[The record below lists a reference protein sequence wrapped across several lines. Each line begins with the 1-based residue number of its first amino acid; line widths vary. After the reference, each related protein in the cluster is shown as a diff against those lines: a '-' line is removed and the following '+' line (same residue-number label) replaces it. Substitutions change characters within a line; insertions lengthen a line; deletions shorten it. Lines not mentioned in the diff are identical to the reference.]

1 MLSLYLLV
9 SGKMA
14 TIKSPTKH
22 YTPHL
27 SPIMGTTTYTSE
39 NSAENTP
46 RPPFRLQAAPPSAEV
61 DGESLDSD
69 DYEVLSPHAIEDL
82 REEMHQM
89 YEEAYDVSD
98 SEEEDFAVP
107 LATVE
112 GPLVARHPR
121 VLLAYLRF
129 IDLYNEV
136 AKPEEVLPH
145 FKMSHAE
152 QAEILYHSTVFNA
165 PHEFKAEV
173 NELRARIL
181 AATQ

>member
-1 MLSLYLLV
+1 
-9 SGKMA
+9 
-14 TIKSPTKH
+14 
-22 YTPHL
+22 
-27 SPIMGTTTYTSE
+27 
-39 NSAENTP
+39 
-46 RPPFRLQAAPPSAEV
+46 
-61 DGESLDSD
+61 
-69 DYEVLSPHAIEDL
+69 
-82 REEMHQM
+82 M

-98 SEEEDFAVP
+98 SEEEEFAVQ

-129 IDLYNEV
+129 LDLYNEV
-136 AKPEEVLPH
+136 AKPDEVLPR
-145 FKMSHAE
+145 FKMNHAE
-152 QAEILYHSTVFNA
+152 QADILYHSTVFHA

>member
-1 MLSLYLLV
+1 
-9 SGKMA
+9 MA

-27 SPIMGTTTYTSE
+27 SPIVGTNSYTSE
-39 NSAENTP
+39 SSAENTP
-46 RPPFRLQAAPPSAEV
+46 RSPFRLQAAPPRVEE
-61 DGESLDSD
+61 DGKSLDSD
-69 DYEVLSPHAIEDL
+69 DYEVLSPQAIEHM
-82 REEMHQM
+82 REEMRQM
-89 YEEAYDVSD
+89 YEEAYEISD
-98 SEEEDFAVP
+98 NEEEEFAVP
-107 LATVE
+107 LATVQ

-136 AKPEEVLPH
+136 AKPEEMLPP

-165 PHEFKAEV
+165 PQEFKADV
-173 NELRARIL
+173 NELRARVL
-181 AATQ
+181 SATR

>member
-1 MLSLYLLV
+1 
-9 SGKMA
+9 MA
-14 TIKSPTKH
+14 TIKSPTKQ

-27 SPIMGTTTYTSE
+27 SPIVGMTFYTSE
-39 NSAENTP
+39 SSAENTP
-46 RPPFRLQAAPPSAEV
+46 RPRFRLQAVPTLVEEN
-61 DGESLDSD
+61 GQSLDSD
-69 DYEVLSPHAIEDL
+69 DYEVLSPQAIENL
-82 REEMHQM
+82 REEMRQM

-107 LATVE
+107 LTTVDT
-112 GPLVARHPR
+112 PLVARHPR

-136 AKPEEVLPH
+136 AKPDEMLPR

-152 QAEILYHSTVFNA
+152 QAEVLYHSTVFHA

-181 AATQ
+181 SSTH

>member
-1 MLSLYLLV
+1 
-9 SGKMA
+9 MA
-14 TIKSPTKH
+14 TVKSPINH

-27 SPIMGTTTYTSE
+27 SPIVGITSYTSE
-39 NSAENTP
+39 SSAENTP
-46 RPPFRLQAAPPSAEV
+46 RPRFRLQAVPPMLED
-61 DGESLDSD
+61 DGENLVSD
-69 DYEVLSPHAIEDL
+69 DYEVLSPCAIEEL
-82 REEMHQM
+82 SEEMRQM

-107 LATVE
+107 LTTVQ

-181 AATQ
+181 STTH